1 MLQLLGG
8 TPGGA
13 PANQADPASSQ
24 TAASDAPAAEGNGP
38 YPSHETST
46 LSEHV
51 TPGSSATDQPMPQ
64 PTANDGQLRRARLAG
79 SFGRALAMA
88 TRNPVIQSLG
98 LGLQAGGL
106 AGELKAE
113 RGSSGGSAA
122 ATLSE
127 GTSPASLAGAL
138 RWSNRDLSHMPNE
151 LFDPG
156 RDNTELMAG
165 GLHQSFVSA
174 GRAVPMAAAFRLA
187 NESYGAWR
195 AQGQPGGMAA
205 QRDLFEAML
214 DPNTKADPQTLVSHL
229 ETLAARH
236 GFRLAGQIA
245 GTARDAFRRSQ
256 DIAGSDSYSS
266 RTTRRS

>member
-1 MLQLLGG
+1 
-8 TPGGA
+8 
-13 PANQADPASSQ
+13 
-24 TAASDAPAAEGNGP
+24 
-38 YPSHETST
+38 
-46 LSEHV
+46 
-51 TPGSSATDQPMPQ
+51 MPQ
-64 PTANDGQLRRARLAG
+64 ATANDGQLRRARLAG
-79 SFGRALAMA
+79 SFGRALTLG
-88 TRNPVIQSLG
+88 TRSPVLQGLG

-106 AGELKAE
+106 AGELHAE
-113 RGSSGGSAA
+113 RGSSGVRAA
-122 ATLSE
+122 AAPTE

-174 GRAVPMAAAFRLA
+174 GRAVPMPSLFRLA

-195 AQGQPGGMAA
+195 QQGQPGGMAA

-214 DPNTKADPQTLVSHL
+214 DPNTKADPQALVSHL
-229 ETLAARH
+229 ETLASRH

-245 GTARDAFRRSQ
+245 STARDAFARSQ
-256 DIAGSDSYSS
+256 DIAGSD
-266 RTTRRS
+266 THGPATPRRS

>member
-1 MLQLLGG
+1 M
-8 TPGGA
+8 T
-13 PANQADPASSQ
+13 
-24 TAASDAPAAEGNGP
+24 
-38 YPSHETST
+38 
-46 LSEHV
+46 
-51 TPGSSATDQPMPQ
+51 QPP
-64 PTANDGQLRRARLAG
+64 ANDGQLRRARLAG
-79 SFGRALAMA
+79 SFGRALSLA
-88 TRNPVIQSLG
+88 TRNPIVQGLG

-106 AGELKAE
+106 AGEMRAD
-113 RGSSGGSAA
+113 RGSSAASGGGSPPDSMSA
-122 ATLSE
+122 
-127 GTSPASLAGAL
+127 ASLAGAL

-165 GLHQSFVSA
+165 GLHQSFVSS

-195 AQGQPGGMAA
+195 SQGQPGGVAA

-245 GTARDAFRRSQ
+245 STARDAFARSQ
-256 DIAGSDSYSS
+256 DIAGSDTHSS
-266 RTTRRS
+266 ATPRRN